1 LRGVE
6 LIDLNVA
13 PHERKAQR
21 RRRLLRV
28 GVPIIFVALL
38 IGAILGI
45 ALFSYESNRRG
56 ASVLSDDLLEALE
69 TRIGTEVATY
79 LAPAPKMVQFARQT
93 LAGGSFEPD
102 NIAQVEKFG
111 RNVLRTYDQI
121 ASFYVSD
128 GAGQFLMILRNVQG
142 GTDTKIIT
150 TEDRNRRVRLIRRD
164 AFGQSLAEEEP
175 LDNFDPR
182 SRPWYRGAVAARDL
196 YWTDVYVFFT
206 QRTPGVTTALPFIS
220 DDGAIGA
227 VYGVDVTLAALSRF
241 LQGISIGTTGRAM
254 IIDAEGRL
262 IAFPEPDR
270 ILRDDNGTLVTRRLD
285 EMDDL
290 ALTRAFNRLRI
301 AGHGHG
307 TVDVDGERIVFA
319 STALPIAADKKW
331 SVLIVV
337 PEREIIGFVAANNRT
352 ALLLSLSVIIIAA
365 LLAGLLVRQGVRADR
380 NARRVRERQD
390 AIEAQS
396 HAFAALADSAALFD
410 ADDRRGTSAL
420 SESLAGVTGARRIS
434 VWRVAHGGRSLV
446 CEDCFDRASKLHTAG
461 IELHRG
467 ELGQAWT
474 ALCGD
479 DVLDLADAAQDARM
493 GGLLDVYLRPL
504 DIGALMA
511 IPIIRGGEVI
521 GSIWLEDL
529 PPAAQRRAG
538 IESFART
545 VAHME
550 AVRIAAP
557 GRDRAVVEPGRPE
570 QRSQAPDA
578 ATRRH
583 HTLPGTPASRRET
596 SVDVDREETFQAPQ
610 PDDTVSADGATS
622 FPTIAVLTVL
632 LADASELH
640 KPSRT
645 ANNGT
650 ALAETST
657 TDAVACLL
665 EEIADTQAIP
675 YLKVLGNCVVA
686 AAGFSGDPVTATR
699 AIAQAALALRDASD
713 LPVRRLRM
721 GIDTGVAFGHSVGR
735 GQRCYNLWG
744 TAIRRSAEMAQS
756 APLGG
761 IQVTAFAY
769 RNLVGDYL
777 FRPRGGF
784 YVHPEGEMSTYLMA
798 GQL

>member
-1 LRGVE
+1 MRGVE

-21 RRRLLRV
+21 RRQLLRV

-69 TRIGTEVATY
+69 TRISTEVATY

-102 NIAQVEKFG
+102 NVAQVEKFG

-121 ASFYVSD
+121 ASFYVAD
-128 GAGQFLMILRNVQG
+128 GTGQFLMILRNAEG

-150 TEDRNRRVRLIRRD
+150 SADRKRQVRLIRRD
-164 AFGQSLAEEEP
+164 AFGQILTEEEP
-175 LDNFDPR
+175 LDTFDPR
-182 SRPWYRGAVAARDL
+182 TRPWYRGAVTARDL

-206 QRTPGVTTALPFIS
+206 QRTPGVTAALPFIS
-220 DDGAIGA
+220 DDGAIAA

-241 LQGISIGTTGRAM
+241 LQGINIGTTGRAM
-254 IIDAEGRL
+254 IIDADGRL
-262 IAFPEPDR
+262 IAFPDPDR
-270 ILRDDNGTLVTRRLD
+270 ILRDDNGTLATRRLD
-285 EMDDL
+285 EMGDL

-307 TVDVDGERIVFA
+307 IVDVEGERVVFV

-352 ALLLSLSVIIIAA
+352 ALLLSLSIIVIAA
-365 LLAGLLVRQGVRADR
+365 LLAALLVRQGIRADR

-390 AIEAQS
+390 AIEAQNQ
-396 HAFAALADSAALFD
+396 AFAALADSAALFD

-420 SESLAGVTGARRIS
+420 SESLAEVTGARRIS
-434 VWRVAHGGRSLV
+434 VWRLAHGGRSLV
-446 CEDCFDRASKLHTAG
+446 CVDCFDRASKLHTAG

-467 ELGQAWT
+467 ELGQAWP

-479 DVLDLADAAQDARM
+479 EILDMADAAEDPRM
-493 GGLLDVYLRPL
+493 SGLLDVYLRPL
-504 DIGALMA
+504 DIRALMA
-511 IPIIRGGEVI
+511 IPIKRGGETV
-521 GSIWLEDL
+521 GSVWLEDL
-529 PPAAQRRAG
+529 APAAKRAPG

-557 GRDRAVVEPGRPE
+557 AHDRAVAGPDKPG
-570 QRSQAPDA
+570 QRSQAADA
-578 ATRRH
+578 ASRRH
-583 HTLPGTPASRRET
+583 RAVPGTPASRRET
-596 SVDVDREETFQAPQ
+596 AVDVGREETFQAQ
-610 PDDTVSADGATS
+610 PEEASSVDGATVY
-622 FPTIAVLTVL
+622 PAITVLTVL
-632 LADASELH
+632 LADASELR
-640 KPSRT
+640 KPASA
-645 ANNGT
+645 ANGGA
-650 ALAETST
+650 ALAETNT

-686 AAGFSGDPVTATR
+686 AAGFSGDSVTATR

-721 GIDTGVAFGHSVGR
+721 GIDTGAAFGHSVGR
-735 GQRCYNLWG
+735 GHRCYNLGG

-784 YVHPEGEMSTYLMA
+784 YVHPEGEMATYLMA